1 MTNRTAKCMCGAVT
15 LRLQGAEDTFS
26 ACYCDACQRWGG
38 GPFRGVSVKTENLG
52 VDGEAHVGI
61 VQSSSFAER
70 AFCTKCGSGLW
81 YRLTAGQYVGSTS
94 VPIGL
99 LDDRSGLT
107 LSYEMFSDYKDSS
120 NRVPENT
127 RQMTSAEAEE
137 IIATFDTGPVI

>member
-1 MTNRTAKCMCGAVT
+1 
-15 LRLQGAEDTFS
+15 
-26 ACYCDACQRWGG
+26 
-38 GPFRGVSVKTENLG
+38 
-52 VDGEAHVGI
+52 
-61 VQSSSFAER
+61 
-70 AFCTKCGSGLW
+70 
-81 YRLTAGQYVGSTS
+81 